1 MELIIYRDIQA
12 ESIGLIRQKVERHGE
27 EYHYIEVTHKINGVV
42 FPTLKAA
49 IEHYD
54 ISKANIEKALQ
65 NMDLIYQVL

>member
-42 FPTLKAA
+42 FPTLKEA

-54 ISKANIEKALQ
+54 ISKINIEKALN
-65 NMDLIYQVL
+65 NMGLTFQTL

>member
-12 ESIGLIRQKVERHGE
+12 ESIGLIRQKVEKHGE

-54 ISKANIEKALQ
+54 ISKINIEKALN
-65 NMDLIYQVL
+65 NMGLTYQVL

>member
-12 ESIGLIRQKVERHGE
+12 ESIGLIRQKVEKHGE

-54 ISKANIEKALQ
+54 ISKINIEKALQ

>member
-1 MELIIYRDIQA
+1 MELIIFRDIQA

-54 ISKANIEKALQ
+54 ISKINIEKALN
-65 NMDLIYQVL
+65 NMGLTFQTL